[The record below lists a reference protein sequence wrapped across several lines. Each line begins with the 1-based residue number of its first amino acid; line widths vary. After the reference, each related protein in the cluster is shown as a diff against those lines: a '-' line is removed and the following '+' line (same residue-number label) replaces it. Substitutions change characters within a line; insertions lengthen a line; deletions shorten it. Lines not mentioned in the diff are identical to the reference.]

1 MAIRLLEADGAERL
15 RERINGDPEFRL
27 VSRDMALNLAVQ
39 IEDEVRLIQFHDGT
53 LTSID
58 RFVPLTEP
66 VDVTIRGSGEFWA
79 KLLLPVPPP
88 RFQNLYAAVRAG
100 TCEVIGDGELY
111 NAYFAALTRM
121 IDVMRGLENG
131 QAPR

>member
-1 MAIRLLEADGAERL
+1 MAISLLEADGAERL
-15 RERINGDPEFRL
+15 RARINGDPEFRL
-27 VSRDMALNLAVQ
+27 ISRDMALHLAIQV
-39 IEDEVRLIQFHDGT
+39 DDDARLMKFQAGT
-53 LTSID
+53 LTSIA

-66 VDVTIRGSGEFWA
+66 IDITIRGPAAFWA

-100 TCEVIGDGELY
+100 TCEVIGDSELY

-121 IDVMRGLENG
+121 IDLMRIIENG